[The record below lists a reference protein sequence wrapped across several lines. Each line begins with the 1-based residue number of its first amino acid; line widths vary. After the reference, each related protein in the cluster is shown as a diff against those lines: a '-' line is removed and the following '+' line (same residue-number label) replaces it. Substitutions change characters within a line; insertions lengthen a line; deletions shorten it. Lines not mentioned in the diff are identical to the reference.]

1 MKKIGIITMHK
12 VLNYG
17 SALQAYALQKTIQN
31 LGYDCEMIDYLYPNS
46 YHLNFSHKERTMT
59 NFVKRVL
66 SFLFGILLGIEQK
79 KNQKLFTA
87 FYQKYFVLS
96 KPYLTREAVQ
106 EAPPLYDLFL
116 TGSDQVWNPR
126 FIKGDTTF
134 MLSFV
139 PENSRCI
146 SYASSMAT
154 SNIPQEFRNCY
165 ANELKKYCCI
175 SVREESGKKIIKDL
189 TGKEANVVCDPTILL
204 TAKEWSDIANN
215 SKFEINKPYILVY
228 VLNYS
233 FNPYPEIEKTIR
245 IVQDELNLPMVIL
258 NGRKKDYLRKNAIF
272 IKEAGPCEFV
282 NLFKNA
288 TYIIT
293 TSFHGAVFSLIFDK
307 PMAVMIDD
315 RKNDSR
321 IFDLLRRCN
330 KEQYAVTK
338 NNPTQVVME
347 LLKDNSELNSFRDT
361 SLLSLSQMIDKALAN

>member
-12 VLNYG
+12 VLNCG
-17 SALQAYALQKTIQN
+17 SALQAYALQKTIQD

-59 NFVKRVL
+59 NFAKRVL
-66 SFLFGILLGIEQK
+66 SFLFNILLGIEQK
-79 KNQKLFTA
+79 KTQKLFTA

-96 KPYLTREAVQ
+96 KPYHTREALQ
-106 EAPPLYDLFL
+106 EDPPSYDLFL

-165 ANELKKYCCI
+165 ANELKKYYCI

-189 TGKEANVVCDPTILL
+189 IGKETNVVCDPTILL
-204 TAKEWSDIANN
+204 TAKEWSDVAHN
-215 SKFEINKPYILVY
+215 STLEINRPYILVY

-233 FNPYPEIEKTIR
+233 FDPYPEIEKTIR
-245 IVQDELNLPMVIL
+245 VVQDMLKLPVVIL
-258 NGRKKDYLRKNAIF
+258 NGRKKDLLRKNSIF

-288 TYIIT
+288 AYVIT
-293 TSFHGAVFSLIFDK
+293 TSFHGTVFSLIFDK

-315 RKNDSR
+315 RTNDSR
-321 IFDLLRRCN
+321 IYDLLQKCN
-330 KEQYAVTK
+330 KERYAVTK
-338 NNPTQVVME
+338 NNPVQVDME
-347 LLKDNSELNSFRDT
+347 LLKDNSKLNSFRDA
-361 SLLSLSQMIDKALAN
+361 SLLFLSQMIEKALMN

>member
-12 VLNYG
+12 VLNCG
-17 SALQAYALQKTIQN
+17 SALQAYALQKTIQK

-46 YHLNFSHKERTMT
+46 YHLSFSQKGRTMV
-59 NFVKRVL
+59 NSVKRVL
-66 SFLFGILLGIEQK
+66 SFLFNILLGIEK
-79 KNQKLFTA
+79 KKTRKLFAA

-96 KPYLTREAVQ
+96 KPYLTKEAIQ
-106 EAPPLYDLFL
+106 ENPPLYDLFL

-146 SYASSMAT
+146 SYASSIAT

-165 ANELKKYCCI
+165 ANELKKYYYI
-175 SVREESGKKIIKDL
+175 SVREESGKKVIKDL
-189 TGKEANVVCDPTILL
+189 TGKEAYVVCDPTILL
-204 TAKEWSDIANN
+204 TAKEWSNVANN

-233 FNPYPEIEKTIR
+233 FDPYPEIENTIR
-245 IVQDELNLPMVIL
+245 VVQDRLNLPVVIL
-258 NGRKKDYLRKNAIF
+258 NGRKKDLLRKKTIF

-288 TYIIT
+288 AYVIT
-293 TSFHGAVFSLIFDK
+293 TSFHGTVFSLIFDK
-307 PMAVMIDD
+307 PLAVMIDD

-321 IFDLLRRCN
+321 IFDLLQKCN
-330 KEQYAVTK
+330 KEQYVITK
-338 NNPTQVVME
+338 NNPTQVLMK
-347 LLKDNSELNSFRDT
+347 LLEDNSKLNSFRDA
-361 SLLSLSQMIDKALAN
+361 SLLSLSQMIDKALA